1 MIQKKICM
9 LGAYV
14 VENSSQQLVIMKA
27 TLRRPLFA
35 GGEYGLAAALH
46 SVETDSQVLKG

>member
-35 GGEYGLAAALH
+35 GGEYGAAALH